1 MIAFVLSGA
10 GNRGP
15 LEVGALKAL
24 QEASIKPDLITATS
38 AGAINAVYVAAHG
51 LDQPTLAAEM
61 QDLWSRTTTD
71 VIYPGNLLKV
81 AWRFI
86 NKSESLYS
94 SDGVRGLIRSA
105 LPAGVTT
112 FAHLKIPL
120 YTTSTDLLNSKLYLF
135 GEDKNTPLI
144 PAVLASASVP
154 LIHPP
159 VEYNGLQLV
168 DGGVLANVPA
178 SVAIEKGA
186 SEIYVIN
193 ASYGGGK
200 LKPADGVLE
209 VAGRT
214 LNTMLAQSLLSD
226 LERADQ
232 DDTVNLYHIHLK
244 GFESISFRDFSKTAA
259 MVQMGYEQTKAFLV
273 APVARNLEPA
283 GAGKPPVTVGGAREY
298 IPSFM
303 R

>member
-24 QEASIKPDLITATS
+24 QEAGLQPDLITATS

-51 LDQPTLAAEM
+51 FDQPTLATGM
-61 QDLWSRTTTD
+61 QELWSQATTD

-81 AWRFI
+81 AWRFVS
-86 NKSESLYS
+86 KSNSLYS

-105 LPAGVTT
+105 LPAGVAT
-112 FAHLKIPL
+112 FADLKIPL

-135 GEDKNTPLI
+135 GEDKSAPLI

-186 SEIYVIN
+186 TEIYMIN

-200 LKPADGVLE
+200 VKPANGVLE
-209 VAGRT
+209 VAGHT
-214 LNTMLAQSLLSD
+214 LNTMLAQSLLND

-232 DDTVNLYHIHLK
+232 DDTVNLYHIYLK
-244 GFESISFRDFSKTAA
+244 GFEAISFRDFSKTRE
-259 MVQMGYEQTKAFLV
+259 MVQMGYDQTKAFLV
-273 APVARNLEPA
+273 APVARDLEPA
-283 GAGKPPVTVGGAREY
+283 DAGHPPLTVGGAREY
-298 IPSFM
+298 KPSFI